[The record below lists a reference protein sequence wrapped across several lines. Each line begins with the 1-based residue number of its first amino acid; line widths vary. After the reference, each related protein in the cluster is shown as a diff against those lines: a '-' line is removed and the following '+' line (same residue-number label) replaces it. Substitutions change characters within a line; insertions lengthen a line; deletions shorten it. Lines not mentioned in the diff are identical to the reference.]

1 MHGRGCVEVVRNH
14 FNKDFRKSV
23 KVQNRLLLS
32 HQPQFYINSILSL
45 LFSITTTYISAH
57 SQDVGIECDTL
68 LPYLAETFYWK
79 GIYFE
84 PTNSS
89 EKKGSSSLEHVDIEN
104 ALEGVNAVKNAPD
117 LLHITINDSASGLN
131 IKELAKPLAVFDSS
145 ILGPV
150 LVGVNIES
158 SCGNVV
164 IENVT
169 VQNARFGGGL
179 IYKHLAVNFCSVIPE
194 EASFPLLLD
203 AAGNHHPVNCRK
215 VGTIVLVKMSERF
228 G

>member
-1 MHGRGCVEVVRNH
+1 M
-14 FNKDFRKSV
+14 
-23 KVQNRLLLS
+23 
-32 HQPQFYINSILSL
+32 
-45 LFSITTTYISAH
+45 
-57 SQDVGIECDTL
+57 
-68 LPYLAETFYWK
+68 
-79 GIYFE
+79 
-84 PTNSS
+84 
-89 EKKGSSSLEHVDIEN
+89 DIEN

-179 IYKHLAVNFCSVIPE
+179 IYKRLAVNFCSVIPG

>member
-1 MHGRGCVEVVRNH
+1 M
-14 FNKDFRKSV
+14 
-23 KVQNRLLLS
+23 
-32 HQPQFYINSILSL
+32 
-45 LFSITTTYISAH
+45 TTTNISAH
-57 SQDVGIECDTL
+57 RSDVGIECDTL
-68 LPYLAETFYWK
+68 LPYLAEIFYWK
-79 GIYFE
+79 GIHFE

-117 LLHITINDSASGLN
+117 LLYVTINDSASGLN

-150 LVGVNIES
+150 VVGVNIES

-179 IYKHLAVNFCSVIPE
+179 IYKRLAVNFCSVIPE
-194 EASFPLLLD
+194 EASFPLLLN

-215 VGTIVLVKMSERF
+215 VGSSTKSFQL
-228 G
+228 